1 MTAPSALAA
10 TLTSGETRA
19 PTTEQLT
26 RIAHSVLDHFG
37 YEMTRSHISR
47 LVRRFQ
53 VSVAG
58 SGWSFFDYTA
68 NAIRL
73 DAHQRREALLDPDVA
88 RAISYADPTGE
99 TAVRNVM
106 RAR

>member
-1 MTAPSALAA
+1 MSAPAA
-10 TLTSGETRA
+10 TAAPQTSGERRA
-19 PTTEQLT
+19 PSTEGLT

-47 LVRRFQ
+47 LVRRYQ
-53 VSVAG
+53 ATVV
-58 SGWSFFDYTA
+58 GWSFFDYFA
-68 NAIRL
+68 NAIAL
-73 DAHQRREALLDPDVA
+73 DSEQRRRALLNPEIA

-106 RAR
+106 RAAQ

>member
-1 MTAPSALAA
+1 MNPSST

-19 PTTEQLT
+19 PSTESLT

-47 LVRRFQ
+47 LVRRYEAT
-53 VSVAG
+53 V
-58 SGWSFFDYTA
+58 SGWSFFDYFA
-68 NAIRL
+68 NAIALDSDQRAQARL
-73 DAHQRREALLDPDVA
+73 NPDVA

-99 TAVRNVM
+99 TAVGNVVK
-106 RAR
+106 ARGF